1 MSGRFLRYHLPPLLW
16 AAALFAASSFPGDEL
31 PPIVGRVWDKLLHA
45 AAFGIFALLI
55 DRSLRHQSRWPSLRS
70 RSIPVAILLATL
82 YGVTDELHQMLVP
95 GRYVSVLDVV
105 ADAVGAAL
113 ALLPALVRRR
123 VASPPRNR

>member
-16 AAALFAASSFPGDEL
+16 AAALFAASSIPSNEL
-31 PPIVGRVWDKLLHA
+31 PPIVGRFWDKLLHA

-55 DRSLRHQSRWPSLRS
+55 DRSLRHQDRWPSLRS
-70 RSIPVAILLATL
+70 RSIPVAILLATF

-95 GRYVSVLDVV
+95 GRFSSVLDVV

-113 ALLPALVRRR
+113 ALLPVLVLRR

>member
-16 AAALFAASSFPGDEL
+16 AAALFAASSIPSDEL
-31 PPIVGRVWDKLLHA
+31 PPLVGRVWDKLLHA

-55 DRSLRHQSRWPSLRS
+55 ERSLRHQDRSLFLRS
-70 RSIPVAILLATL
+70 RSVAAAILLATL

-95 GRYVSVLDVV
+95 GRFSSVLDVV
-105 ADAVGAAL
+105 ADAAGAAL
-113 ALLPALVRRR
+113 ALLPVLIRRR